1 MLALYFKKRA
11 ERLNRLAEE
20 IDKRRGEMD
29 VAGEP
34 SGESTPRRV
43 SNTELFLKMNAPH
56 INGPGAVSAPLC

>member
-1 MLALYFKKRA
+1 MFKKRA

-34 SGESTPRRV
+34 SGEIAPRRV
-43 SNTELFLKMNAPH
+43 SNNALFLKMNAVH
-56 INGPGAVSAPLC
+56 ANGKGDVSAPLC